1 MAPRNEHAEFKG
13 ILYGL
18 PTRNNATT
26 VLRLKH
32 NCTNIGIEPPIVL
45 TRMTAPSSSSQTEP
59 GCTPKAPP
67 ASCVPLDKKKDY
79 IQQIMQA
86 PEEADYDTD
95 NVDKSPL
102 MLPRSANKIGKL
114 RHSQSVPEIGKT
126 SPRRSTGDDYK
137 ETMRMIAEEM
147 ERQSF
152 IEAAPPNSVY
162 LQFTLESRR
171 H

>member
-1 MAPRNEHAEFKG
+1 MRTWNTWSKSGHMITWNILSTREQVAPRNEHVEFKG
-13 ILYGL
+13 ISYGL
-18 PTRNNATT
+18 PTHNTATT

-67 ASCVPLDKKKDY
+67 ASCVPLDGRKNY
-79 IQQIMQA
+79 IEQIMQA

-102 MLPRSANKIGKL
+102 MLPRSANKIVKL
-114 RHSQSVPEIGKT
+114 RHSQSVPEIK
-126 SPRRSTGDDYK
+126 K
-137 ETMRMIAEEM
+137 
-147 ERQSF
+147 
-152 IEAAPPNSVY
+152 SVASA
-162 LQFTLESRR
+162 LNGR
-171 H
+171 